1 MLTRRTCIAV
11 ATIAAAG
18 ATRSGRRATAQD
30 RFPGKPL
37 RMVVPFAAGGSTDI
51 LARLCAQ
58 LLTDAL
64 GQTVVV
70 ENVTGAGGTLGA
82 GRVLEAPADGHTLLA
97 GTPGP
102 ITINPRLMPRIGYD
116 PLRDFAP
123 VAFVGDSPAVVVVR
137 RDAPIR
143 SVRDLA
149 RRAEAEP
156 GKVTYASAGIGSFAH
171 LSGALFEWRAGVRMV
186 HVPYRGTAPAAT
198 DLMAGQVDAMF
209 ENYPSVQG
217 YIASGDLRALA
228 LGAARRSD
236 LLPGVPTVAEEGV
249 PGYESTSWFGLF
261 ARAGTP
267 QAAIEALNAAIEAGL
282 RKPETA
288 ARLASLGVEPVGGPP
303 AAFGDY
309 IARRLRESGELIR
322 AARITAE

>member
-1 MLTRRTCIAV
+1 MWRRAL
-11 ATIAAAG
+11 IAAALAAG
-18 ATRSGRRATAQD
+18 AQRPGHRAAAQD
-30 RFPGKPL
+30 RFPAKPL

-58 LLTDAL
+58 FLTDAL
-64 GQTVVV
+64 GQTTVV

-102 ITINPRLMPRIGYD
+102 VTINPRLMPRIGYD

-137 RDAPIR
+137 RDSPVG
-143 SVRDLA
+143 SVGELV
-149 RRAEAEP
+149 RRAKAEP

-171 LSGALFEWRAGVRMV
+171 LSGALFEWRAGVQMV

-198 DLMAGQVDAMF
+198 DVMAGQVDVMF
-209 ENYPSVQG
+209 ENYPSVQA
-217 YIASGDLRALA
+217 YVASGDLRTLA
-228 LGAARRSD
+228 LGAAHRSA
-236 LLPGVPTVAEEGV
+236 LLPGVPTVVEEGV

-267 QAAIEALNAAIEAGL
+267 PAAIEILNAAIEAGL

-288 ARLASLGVEPVGGPP
+288 ARLATMGVDPVGGAP

-309 IARRLRESGELIR
+309 IARRLREAGELIR
-322 AARITAE
+322 TARITAE

>member
-1 MLTRRTCIAV
+1 MRRRSLIA
-11 ATIAAAG
+11 ALAAAG
-18 ATRSGRRATAQD
+18 SLRPGHRAAAQD
-30 RFPGKPL
+30 RFPARPL
-37 RMVVPFAAGGSTDI
+37 RVVVPFAAGGSTDI

-58 LLTDAL
+58 LLFDAL
-64 GQTVVV
+64 GQTAVV

-137 RDAPIR
+137 RDSPIG
-143 SVRDLA
+143 SLRDLV
-149 RRAEAEP
+149 RRAKAEP
-156 GKVTYASAGIGSFAH
+156 GKVTYASAGTGSFAH

-217 YIASGDLRALA
+217 YTASGDLRALA
-228 LGAARRSD
+228 LGAARRSG
-236 LLPGVPTVAEEGV
+236 LLPGVPTVVEEGV
-249 PGYESTSWFGLF
+249 PEYDSTSWFGLF
-261 ARAGTP
+261 ARAGAP
-267 QAAIEALNAAIEAGL
+267 LAAIEALNAAIEAGL
-282 RKPETA
+282 RKPETV
-288 ARLASLGVEPVGGPP
+288 ARLATIGVEPAGGAP
-303 AAFGDY
+303 AAFGEY
-309 IARRLRESGELIR
+309 IARRLHEAGELIR
-322 AARITAE
+322 TARITAE

>member
-1 MLTRRTCIAV
+1 MRRRSLIAAV
-11 ATIAAAG
+11 AAVGPLRPGRCAA
-18 ATRSGRRATAQD
+18 AQD
-30 RFPGKPL
+30 RFPAKPL

-64 GQTVVV
+64 GQTTVV

-137 RDAPIR
+137 RDSPVG
-143 SVRDLA
+143 SVGELV
-149 RRAEAEP
+149 RRAKAEP

-171 LSGALFEWRAGVRMV
+171 LSGALFEWRAGVQMV

-198 DLMAGQVDAMF
+198 DVMAGQVDVMF
-209 ENYPSVQG
+209 ENYPSVQWPAP
-217 YIASGDLRALA
+217 IRWSGRIFSGAWPRVAGPRPLDLG
-228 LGAARRSD
+228 GAAAS
-236 LLPGVPTVAEEGV
+236 
-249 PGYESTSWFGLF
+249 
-261 ARAGTP
+261 
-267 QAAIEALNAAIEAGL
+267 AA
-282 RKPETA
+282 
-288 ARLASLGVEPVGGPP
+288 P
-303 AAFGDY
+303 A
-309 IARRLRESGELIR
+309 
-322 AARITAE
+322 

>member
-1 MLTRRTCIAV
+1 MRRRALVAAAV
-11 ATIAAAG
+11 AAG
-18 ATRSGRRATAQD
+18 APRPGHRAAAQD
-30 RFPGKPL
+30 RFPAKPL

-58 LLTDAL
+58 FLTDAL
-64 GQTVVV
+64 GQTTVV

-137 RDAPIR
+137 RDSPVG
-143 SVRDLA
+143 SVGDLV
-149 RRAEAEP
+149 RRAKAEP

-198 DLMAGQVDAMF
+198 DVMAGQVDAMF
-209 ENYPSVQG
+209 ENYPSVQA
-217 YIASGDLRALA
+217 YIASGDLRTLA
-228 LGAARRSD
+228 LGAARRSG
-236 LLPGVPTVAEEGV
+236 LLPGVPTVVEEGV

-267 QAAIEALNAAIEAGL
+267 PAAIEALNAAIEAGL

-288 ARLASLGVEPVGGPP
+288 TRLATMGVEPAGGAP

-309 IARRLRESGELIR
+309 IARRLHEAGELIR
-322 AARITAE
+322 TARITAE